1 MFNFMA
7 VIFFFDLDDEFV
19 SLTIKPGSTLM
30 AARRIINILNI
41 DFSII
46 IADIY
51 IIFEY
56 SWQVCVSQHCHFY
69 IMTY

>member
-1 MFNFMA
+1 ML
-7 VIFFFDLDDEFV
+7 FFDLDDEVV
-19 SLTIKPGSTLM
+19 SSTIKPGSTLM

-46 IADIY
+46 ISDIY

-56 SWQVCVSQHCHFY
+56 SWQVCVSQHCHFFHY
-69 IMTY
+69 NL

>member
-1 MFNFMA
+1 ML
-7 VIFFFDLDDEFV
+7 FFDLDDEVV
-19 SLTIKPGSTLM
+19 SSTIKPGSTLM

-46 IADIY
+46 IADIN

-56 SWQVCVSQHCHFY
+56 SSHGSPRGKSVFHGTVIF
-69 IMTY
+69 TL